1 MKKLFCLLMCLM
13 SIGAHTIAHAQSDK
27 FKVAIY
33 TTNKLS
39 DADRQV
45 INSSVISNLIRS
57 DRYIAL
63 ERTDTFLNAIQNE
76 HDYQLSGDVSDNQI
90 TRIGAKHGADYVA
103 VFNTVKAEDGYCLMS
118 AKLINV
124 ETGEIIRSVS
134 SNRTIK
140 STPDLIAL
148 TNNVAYKL
156 FCQN

>member
-76 HDYQLSGDVSDNQI
+76 HDYYNSHSD
-90 TRIGAKHGADYVA
+90 
-103 VFNTVKAEDGYCLMS
+103 
-118 AKLINV
+118 
-124 ETGEIIRSVS
+124 
-134 SNRTIK
+134 
-140 STPDLIAL
+140 
-148 TNNVAYKL
+148 L
-156 FCQN
+156 FQY